1 MIRRRRK
8 KLQRWKIS
16 GKTRREQKRVEK
28 KWQQE
33 EKKGARGEKKQD
45 EDNQACKKGKNV
57 LAIAQAKR
65 NSLRMRVTASYQAI
79 PTQFRIQTD
88 TGRIVQLGMRR
99 VTQFCIARE
108 PSIAA
113 SMAFWVDWAH
123 TLPSGQQ
130 HYIMSVCE
138 SCCQKNAQMYSFNSF
153 CMLNQRLAWCIM
165 SPS

>member
-1 MIRRRRK
+1 MKNKWKNK
-8 KLQRWKIS
+8 KRAEE
-16 GKTRREQKRVEK
+16 GREEMT
-28 KWQQE
+28 
-33 EKKGARGEKKQD
+33 ARGKKRSKRRKKQD